1 MIKRKKIII
10 VFIIFII
17 GIGSVI
23 GIFIWQNQKEVTIDE
38 ILHEYVKDYSVIS
51 QQENGE
57 TEIVVEAPD
66 FTDIL
71 SDMTDDFDYEKIDD
85 FDYEKISIK
94 DINNEIKKKTT
105 TMKDYTLSVKKL
117 DEETIIESLS
127 SQISYELLM
136 QSIEKA
142 VETECS

>member
-71 SDMTDDFDYEKIDD
+71 SDMTDDFDYEKI
-85 FDYEKISIK
+85 SIK

-142 VETECS
+142 VETENDE

>member
-1 MIKRKKIII
+1 
-10 VFIIFII
+10 
-17 GIGSVI
+17 
-23 GIFIWQNQKEVTIDE
+23 
-38 ILHEYVKDYSVIS
+38 
-51 QQENGE
+51 
-57 TEIVVEAPD
+57 
-66 FTDIL
+66 
-71 SDMTDDFDYEKIDD
+71 MTDD

-142 VETECS
+142 VETEND

>member
-71 SDMTDDFDYEKIDD
+71 SDMTDDFDYEKI
-85 FDYEKISIK
+85 SIK

-142 VETECS
+142 VETEND

>member
-71 SDMTDDFDYEKIDD
+71 SDMTDDFDYEKI
-85 FDYEKISIK
+85 SIK

-142 VETECS
+142 VETESS

>member
-71 SDMTDDFDYEKIDD
+71 SNMTDD

-105 TMKDYTLSVKKL
+105 TMKDYTLSVKKI

-142 VETECS
+142 VETEND

>member
-71 SDMTDDFDYEKIDD
+71 SDMTDDFDYEKI
-85 FDYEKISIK
+85 SIK

-142 VETECS
+142 VETENN